1 MVSLQCVTLPQ
12 SHMYILQSFALLG
25 EASCLI
31 RQTYIYSIIRDM
43 QAVIGMQL
51 TLAKSVLQALA
62 AGSLACSHYAA
73 GSAASYFVA

>member
-1 MVSLQCVTLPQ
+1 M
-12 SHMYILQSFALLG
+12 
-25 EASCLI
+25 I

-51 TLAKSVLQALA
+51 KLAKSLLQALA

-73 GSAASYFVA
+73 RSAASYLYTAT